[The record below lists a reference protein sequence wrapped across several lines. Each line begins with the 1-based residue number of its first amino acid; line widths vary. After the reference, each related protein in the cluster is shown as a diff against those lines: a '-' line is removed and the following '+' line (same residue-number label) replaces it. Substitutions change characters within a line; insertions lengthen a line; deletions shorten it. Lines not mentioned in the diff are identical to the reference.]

1 MTVTDDSVEIR
12 LGRHNVTVPEPFATL
27 VRELHRSPANTK
39 TAAHRENRWL
49 FPGYAPGQHINADH
63 LSHQLRQ
70 RGAPPLATRAA
81 AWQEFGRSMPPSLV
95 ADALGIS
102 PVTAMK
108 HAQLAGADYL
118 RYGGR
123 AVKGPEEDPK

>member
-1 MTVTDDSVEIR
+1 
-12 LGRHNVTVPEPFATL
+12 
-27 VRELHRSPANTK
+27 
-39 TAAHRENRWL
+39 
-49 FPGYAPGQHINADH
+49 
-63 LSHQLRQ
+63 
-70 RGAPPLATRAA
+70 
-81 AWQEFGRSMPPSLV
+81 MPSSLV

-123 AVKGPEEDPK
+123 AIKGPEEEDPR